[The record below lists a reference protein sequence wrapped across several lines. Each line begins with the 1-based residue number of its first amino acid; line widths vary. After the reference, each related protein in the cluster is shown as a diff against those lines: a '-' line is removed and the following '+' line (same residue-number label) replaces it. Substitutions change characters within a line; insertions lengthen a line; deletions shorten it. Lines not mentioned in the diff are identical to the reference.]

1 MSSGRKQRLLR
12 ILELVG
18 TRPIQTQ
25 DDLVAALAGEGFP
38 VNQSSVSRDIG
49 ELGLIKM
56 DGMYQRPPVDEL
68 RAVDPNEMRI
78 RDGVLGVEAV
88 GEVMVV
94 LRTPPG
100 EASRVGAAMD
110 RLAWPEV
117 AGNIAGDDTIFV
129 AARNRSAQRAV
140 ASRLRAITGQAD
152 ATALPPRP

>member
-1 MSSGRKQRLLR
+1 VSTGRKQRLLR

-25 DDLVAALAGEGFP
+25 EELVAALADEGFT
-38 VNQSSVSRDIG
+38 VNQSSVSRDVG

-88 GEVMVV
+88 GEVMVIIK
-94 LRTPPG
+94 TPPG
-100 EASRVGAAMD
+100 EANRVGAAMD

-140 ASRLRAITGQAD
+140 ASRLREIAGQS
-152 ATALPPRP
+152 

>member
-1 MSSGRKQRLLR
+1 MSNGRKQRLLR

-25 DDLVAALAGEGFP
+25 DDLVAALASEGFS
-38 VNQSSVSRDIG
+38 VNQSSISRDIG

-56 DGMYQRPPVDEL
+56 DGMYQRPPVDDL
-68 RAVDPNEMRI
+68 RGVDPNELRI

-94 LRTPPG
+94 IKTPPG
-100 EASRVGAAMD
+100 EANRVGAAMD

-129 AARNRSAQRAV
+129 AARNRRAQRAV
-140 ASRLRAITGQAD
+140 TTRLRAITRQ
-152 ATALPPRP
+152 P